1 MADTKR
7 GYVAVRQLDA
17 NEIRDLKPII
27 TTRDLAGIGGL
38 SISTAQQMLR
48 DGRFKTATR
57 IGQAWR
63 LSKAEALSFFGLE
76 E

>member
-1 MADTKR
+1 MADPKR

-17 NEIRDLKPII
+17 NEIRELKPII

-38 SISTAQQMLR
+38 SMSTAQQMLR
-48 DGRFKTATR
+48 AGKFKTATR
-57 IGQAWR
+57 IGHAWR

-76 E
+76 G

>member
-1 MADTKR
+1 MADPKR

-17 NEIRDLKPII
+17 DEIRELKPII

-38 SISTAQQMLR
+38 SMSTAQQMLR
-48 DGRFKTATR
+48 AGKFKTATR
-57 IGQAWR
+57 IGHTWR

>member
-1 MADTKR
+1 MADPKR

-17 NEIRDLKPII
+17 DEIRELKPII

-38 SISTAQQMLR
+38 SMGTAQQMLR
-48 DGRFKTATR
+48 DGKFQTATR
-57 IGQAWR
+57 IGRAWR